1 MLLVKIHIPLVV
13 HHQSPA
19 SALSG
24 FLSMIEYA
32 TKPVL
37 VDIAKQ
43 HNVRLPLQ
51 INVETLPTLVVS
63 HLSSGECAESEAD
76 ACMQLVSTF
85 HIQSDVSYMLTK
97 YSFQIQIL
105 SSITSLVRSRPLQRI
120 LSCLHVSFESTMS
133 FAKLWSEL
141 RKLITRLKHGKRSE
155 DARNKVIAQDE
166 QLRQERE
173 KIQENWPQLVPNTLK
188 KKIVNCTTLSVPYSK

>member
-1 MLLVKIHIPLVV
+1 M
-13 HHQSPA
+13 
-19 SALSG
+19 
-24 FLSMIEYA
+24 
-32 TKPVL
+32 
-37 VDIAKQ
+37 
-43 HNVRLPLQ
+43 RLPLR

-63 HLSSGECAESEAD
+63 HLSSGECAESKAD

-105 SSITSLVRSRPLQRI
+105 SSITSLVRSRRLQRI

-133 FAKLWSEL
+133 FAKLRSEL

-173 KIQENWPQLVPNTLK
+173 KIQENWPQLVPNMLK
-188 KKIVNCTTLSVPYSK
+188 KKL

>member
-1 MLLVKIHIPLVV
+1 
-13 HHQSPA
+13 
-19 SALSG
+19 
-24 FLSMIEYA
+24 MIEYA

-43 HNVRLPLQ
+43 HNVRLPSQ
-51 INVETLPTLVVS
+51 INVEMLHTLVVS

-85 HIQSDVSYMLTK
+85 HIQSAVSYMLTK

-105 SSITSLVRSRPLQRI
+105 SSITSLVQSHPLQRI

-141 RKLITRLKHGKRSE
+141 QKLITRLKHGKQSE
-155 DARNKVIAQDE
+155 DACKKVIAQDE
-166 QLRQERE
+166 QLTQERE
-173 KIQENWPQLVPNTLK
+173 KIQENWPHIL
-188 KKIVNCTTLSVPYSK
+188 